1 MAFATT
7 QQLGIGDISN
17 MSNTPNFQQSLGRGN
32 LNSVGMGP
40 GGVFQYQPPDE
51 HLVAGQLRK
60 NINSRSPLMLQAAG
74 NAQEVANARGM
85 GSGAYAIGEAQ
96 RATIDSMLPV
106 AAQDSETLTKVG
118 LFNTKAAQDQALMLQ
133 QSMMAN
139 GNQNGAVVEDM
150 SAQDREAE
158 RQNRLQLQRE
168 ALAFEGEQ
176 SGYTREQQQAMALM
190 GINADLYSGER
201 DFGNQRQL
209 GYDRFGFDR
218 ALAGDQFGYG
228 RALAGDQFGYNS
240 SLARQNA
247 DLDLRQ
253 SYFNYNTSTA
263 RGMQDFY
270 TQIILQGMQT
280 PEFMADPEGFFGFAE
295 FATGSVPGP
304 GADFFSG
311 LYGGG
316 RGGKRRGGY

>member
-1 MAFATT
+1 MAFATA
-7 QQLGIGDISN
+7 QQLGLG
-17 MSNTPNFQQSLGRGN
+17 TPFNYNPQFQQGLGAGQLSGAN
-32 LNSVGMGP
+32 VGP
-40 GGVFQYQPPDE
+40 GGVFNYRPPDE

-60 NINSRSPLMLQAAG
+60 NIDSKSPLMLQAAG

-118 LFNTKAAQDQALMLQ
+118 MMNAKAAQDKDLMMQQALM
-133 QSMMAN
+133 AG
-139 GNQNGAVVEDM
+139 GNQSGVVVEDM

-158 RQNRLQLQRE
+158 RQLRLQLQRE

-176 SGYTREQQQAMALM
+176 GAYTREQQQAMGLM
-190 GINADLYSGER
+190 GMYGDLYQGQQN
-201 DFGNQRQL
+201 FGNQRQL

-218 ALAGDQFGYG
+218 ALAGDQFGYA

-253 SYFNYNTSTA
+253 SYFNYNTATA

-270 TQIILQGMQT
+270 QQIILGGMQN

-304 GADFFSG
+304 GADFFSRF
-311 LYGGG
+311 YGGG

>member
-1 MAFATT
+1 MAFATA
-7 QQLGIGDISN
+7 QQLGLG
-17 MSNTPNFQQSLGRGN
+17 TPRSDNQQFQQGLGAGQLSGAN
-32 LNSVGMGP
+32 VGP
-40 GGVFQYQPPDE
+40 GGVFNYRPPDE

-60 NINSRSPLMLQAAG
+60 NIDSRSPLMLQAAG
-74 NAQEVANARGM
+74 GAQALANARGM

-118 LFNTKAAQDQALMLQ
+118 MMNAKAAQDRDLMMQ
-133 QSMMAN
+133 QMMMQG
-139 GNQNGAVVEDM
+139 GNQNGVVVEDM

-176 SGYTREQQQAMALM
+176 SGYSREQQHAMALM

-247 DLDLRQ
+247 DLDLRH

-263 RGMQDFY
+263 RGLQDFY
-270 TQIILQGMQT
+270 TQIILQGMQN
-280 PEFMADPEGFFGFAE
+280 PDFMADPEGFFGFAE

-304 GADFFSG
+304 GADFFSRLFG
-311 LYGGG
+311 GGGG

>member
-1 MAFATT
+1 MAFATA
-7 QQLGIGDISN
+7 QQLGIGSINAGDPRFN
-17 MSNTPNFQQSLGRGN
+17 QQL
-32 LNSVGMGP
+32 GP
-40 GGVFQYQPPDE
+40 GRLNGQTTANGSVFNYIPPDE
-51 HLVAGQLRK
+51 HLVAGQLKK
-60 NINSRSPLMLQAAG
+60 NINTRSPLMLQAAG
-74 NAQEVANARGM
+74 GAQELANARGL

-118 LFNTKAAQDQALMLQ
+118 MMNAKSANDWALMQ
-133 QSMMAN
+133 QQLAGQN
-139 GNQNGAVVEDM
+139 GNQNGVVVEDM

-176 SGYTREQQQAMALM
+176 GAYTREQQQAMALM
-190 GINADLYSGER
+190 GMYGDLYQGQQ

-218 ALAGDQFGYG
+218 ALAGDQFGYA

-253 SYFNYNTSTA
+253 SYFNYNTGTA
-263 RGMQDFY
+263 RGMQEFY
-270 TQIILQGMQT
+270 QQIILGGMQN

-304 GADFFSG
+304 GADFFRRQF
-311 LYGGG
+311 GG
-316 RGGKRRGGY
+316 GGKRRGGY

>member
-1 MAFATT
+1 MAFATA
-7 QQLGIGDISN
+7 QQLGLG
-17 MSNTPNFQQSLGRGN
+17 TPRSDNQQFQQGLGAGQLSGAN
-32 LNSVGMGP
+32 VGP
-40 GGVFQYQPPDE
+40 GGVFNYIPPDE

-60 NINSRSPLMLQAAG
+60 NINARSPLMLQAAG
-74 NAQEVANARGM
+74 GAQELANARGM

-118 LFNTKAAQDQALMLQ
+118 MMNAKAAQDKDLMMQ
-133 QSMMAN
+133 QMMMQG
-139 GNQNGAVVEDM
+139 GNQNGVVVEDM

-158 RQNRLQLQRE
+158 RQLRLQLQRE

-176 SGYTREQQQAMALM
+176 GAYTREQQQAMGLM
-190 GINADLYSGER
+190 GMYGDLYQGQQN
-201 DFGNQRQL
+201 FGNQRQL
-209 GYDRFGFDR
+209 GYDEFGFN
-218 ALAGDQFGYG
+218 

-263 RGMQDFY
+263 RGLQDFY

-304 GADFFSG
+304 GADFFSR
-311 LYGGG
+311 LFGGG
-316 RGGKRRGGY
+316 RGGNRRGGY